1 MKLIGITGGIG
12 AGKSVVS
19 QIIKSTG
26 LDVYDSDREAKRLI
40 NQSAVIREQL
50 ISLFGAEVYLSN
62 GIINKPLLA
71 NAIFSNEEMRLR
83 VNSIVHPVVCGDIKE
98 WHNTLSE
105 RANRAKFPL
114 CFVESAILFESG
126 IENLTSA
133 VIYVDAPEQIRL
145 ARILNRDNT
154 VASEAIKRIE
164 SQHEIDSLN
173 RSKSDYI
180 INNDETALLT
190 PQVYDVL
197 VMLH

>member
-19 QIIKSTG
+19 QIIKSIG

-40 NQSAVIREQL
+40 NQSAIIREQL
-50 ISLFGAEVYLSN
+50 ISLFGTEVYLS
-62 GIINKPLLA
+62 GGEINKSLLA
-71 NAIFSNEEMRLR
+71 NAIFSNKEMRLR
-83 VNSIVHPVVCGDIKE
+83 VNSIVHPVVCEDIKE
-98 WHNTLSE
+98 WHNTLSSRRS
-105 RANRAKFPL
+105 RAQFPL

-126 IENLTSA
+126 IEQLTSA

-145 ARILNRDNT
+145 NRILKRDNT
-154 VASEAIKRIE
+154 IASEAIKRIE
-164 SQHEIDSLN
+164 SQREIDSLN
-173 RSKSDYI
+173 RSKSNYI

-197 VMLH
+197 VMMR